1 KTNSCFAH
9 QPSQNVIIS
18 QNNSAEV
25 KYDLPQTMSSTGTP
39 VIQVPSNTF
48 TIHREQPNSCP
59 SNSVLIPPGSILLTH
74 ASVYIPNGSA
84 VEVLHTPQTQM
95 TTLSQQNGS
104 NEQNLCSN
112 QHNTSC
118 YQKLKPQDY
127 TSSLNDW
134 TQQRPRFQQP
144 YSHRGELPFQQ
155 EKSSPTNINLLQ
167 QILLNNCA
175 LVENSVETPV
185 VEKYPRNN
193 DQIKSVNLGDNKCQN
208 NIWHSIESASSS
220 KRAIGSEKY
229 RFGMENDL
237 LKPALTNQNSPSSI
251 FNLTEKTSDSSGLF
265 QQWSN
270 SSQISLS
277 SERSFNSSLFRRN
290 QYCSP
295 NYVRDQDKD
304 MSSDNGIIFSMF
316 RTTQS
321 KQPKDTPTGSDNS
334 LHHLFL

>member
-1 KTNSCFAH
+1 MNPLAIQRSVPSSVSNIVVPKIGTIIPNRIFVGGISSNTTEDDLRKFFEKYGHVKDVKIIFDHSILSKGNYGFITFENQEIAEWLIKHEGESLIFNNRKLNISHAIRKQVYIDGNGSINFSNPSMSCNMTNEIPCISVNNQTA
-9 QPSQNVIIS
+9 QITTSYVPSQNVIIS

-185 VEKYPRNN
+185 VEKYV
-193 DQIKSVNLGDNKCQN
+193 S
-208 NIWHSIESASSS
+208 
-220 KRAIGSEKY
+220 
-229 RFGMENDL
+229 
-237 LKPALTNQNSPSSI
+237 
-251 FNLTEKTSDSSGLF
+251 
-265 QQWSN
+265 
-270 SSQISLS
+270 
-277 SERSFNSSLFRRN
+277 
-290 QYCSP
+290 
-295 NYVRDQDKD
+295 
-304 MSSDNGIIFSMF
+304 
-316 RTTQS
+316 
-321 KQPKDTPTGSDNS
+321 
-334 LHHLFL
+334 